1 LSDRGNTP
9 SGGGSGNGS
18 SGRTG
23 RGRSRGRS
31 RGSGTGGQS
40 GNGASQAG
48 GSGSGNSKGRR
59 SRGGQRRGRNSRWG
73 SEASKR
79 RIDERLFGKKGDAA
93 RYRLEERLRAAHGT
107 ENFLRTYKE
116 YVKGYGMPVDI
127 PLLLLLLDLKDE
139 GEVLKVMAAIDEIA
153 KEAAQE
159 QRSLVR
165 SRLKNLEIS
174 TQSDSLADAAA
185 DMLDRL

>member
-1 LSDRGNTP
+1 MSERGNTA
-9 SGGGSGNGS
+9 SGGRGRAGNGGAGSSDGKADANASGNGKADANA
-18 SGRTG
+18 
-23 RGRSRGRS
+23 
-31 RGSGTGGQS
+31 GS
-40 GNGASQAG
+40 NG
-48 GSGSGNSKGRR
+48 KGRR
-59 SRGGQRRGRNSRWG
+59 RGGRRRGRGGRNSRWG

-93 RYRLEERLRAAHGT
+93 RFRLEERLRGAHGS

-116 YVKGYGMPVDI
+116 YVKGYGMPANI
-127 PLLLLLLDLKDE
+127 ALLLLLLDLKDE
-139 GEVLKVMAAIDEIA
+139 GEVLKVLAALSDSA
-153 KEAAQE
+153 QAAPQD

-185 DMLDRL
+185 DLLGRL

>member
-1 LSDRGNTP
+1 MSDRGNTP
-9 SGGGSGNGS
+9 GGRDGSGGTAQGGGKGSG
-18 SGRTG
+18 
-23 RGRSRGRS
+23 
-31 RGSGTGGQS
+31 
-40 GNGASQAG
+40 GNG
-48 GSGSGNSKGRR
+48 KGRR
-59 SRGGQRRGRNSRWG
+59 SRGGRRRGRGRNSRWG
-73 SEASKR
+73 SEANKR

-93 RYRLEERLRAAHGT
+93 RYRLEERLRAAHGS

-139 GEVLKVMAAIDEIA
+139 GEVLKVLAAIDETA
-153 KEAAQE
+153 QEAAQE

-174 TQSDSLADAAA
+174 TQSDSLADAAV
-185 DMLDRL
+185 DLLGRL

>member
-1 LSDRGNTP
+1 MSDRGNTP

-18 SGRTG
+18 GRAGG
-23 RGRSRGRS
+23 RN
-31 RGSGTGGQS
+31 
-40 GNGASQAG
+40 GNGGTNGAPKGGGQAG
-48 GSGSGNSKGRR
+48 GGNAGNGKGRR
-59 SRGGQRRGRNSRWG
+59 SRGGRGRGRGRNSRWG

-93 RYRLEERLRAAHGT
+93 RYRLEERLRAAHGS

-139 GEVLKVMAAIDEIA
+139 EEVLKVLAVIDETA
-153 KEAAQE
+153 QEAAQE
-159 QRSLVR
+159 QRNLVR

-174 TQSDSLADAAA
+174 TQSDSLADAAV
-185 DMLDRL
+185 DLLERL